1 MAGSKSDKIVF
12 SDEDILELYKICNLF
27 IREYVRELHRYIKR
41 NKDVNKDLQLCD
53 NDPDYYSGLFTYGVS
68 QVFGYKELVTDF
80 DKQTEKEVVN
90 ILRDV
95 IKRNNLKGSLYK
107 CKEKTFKICMYI
119 FSEVMVK
126 VREEIDK
133 DVENET

>member
-1 MAGSKSDKIVF
+1 MASKVVF
-12 SDEDILELYKICNLF
+12 SNDEDILELYKTCNLF
-27 IREYVRELHRYIKR
+27 IREYVRELYKYIKK
-41 NKDVNKDLQLCD
+41 NKNTNKDLRLCD
-53 NDPDYYSGLFTYGVS
+53 DDPDYYSGLFTYGVS
-68 QVFGYKELVTDF
+68 QVFGYKEFVTDF
-80 DKQTEKEVVN
+80 DKQTEREVVN
-90 ILRDV
+90 ILKDV